1 LKFIPQKRKS
11 MRRGKL
17 SNLSIKLVVLI
28 AFFTLT
34 SFVFDQLVVQT
45 ENKIRDVD
53 FEYERSFNEY
63 LRTKS
68 VLFNVN
74 DLVYRT
80 RVKNEN
86 YIDRA
91 EILEKAI
98 YNIKFNKVYF
108 EKNFNSSFTSDFN
121 QNLQTIFI
129 NRYKS
134 MYLEIFEESS
144 DLFRLVRG
152 LPIRAMEESALS
164 EFNQKIVDN
173 IWSLEKVLNSNI
185 EFYETYKFHEK
196 KEVITYDNYMELR
209 SSLRKFLTYYT
220 DSSVYLTEI
229 NEIYGK
235 YYNFFAAETYK
246 HLDDLNYNQNLK
258 NFYILLSVLAQILS
272 LFFLLL
278 LFRTLLSLSAGLK

>member
-1 LKFIPQKRKS
+1 

-17 SNLSIKLVVLI
+17 NNISIKLVVLI

-34 SFVFDQLVVQT
+34 SFVFDQLVIQT

-53 FEYERSFNEY
+53 FEYERNFNEY

-80 RVKNEN
+80 RVKGEN
-86 YIDRA
+86 FIDRA

-108 EKNFNSSFTSDFN
+108 ENNFNDIFDSDLN

-144 DLFRLVRG
+144 DLFKLARG
-152 LPIRAMEESALS
+152 LPIRAMKEKIFLDE
-164 EFNQKIVDN
+164 NQKVVDSM
-173 IWSLEKVLNSNI
+173 WGLEKVLNSNI
-185 EFYETYKFHEK
+185 EFYDTYKFYEK
-196 KEVITYDNYMELR
+196 KEINTFDDYLDLR
-209 SSLRKFLTYYT
+209 ANLREFLDYYSN
-220 DSSVYLTEI
+220 SSVHLIKI
-229 NEIYGK
+229 NEVYGI
-235 YYNFFAAETYK
+235 YYNYFAGKSYEY
-246 HLDDLNYNQNLK
+246 LDKLNKNQNLK

-272 LFFLLL
+272 LFFLIM
-278 LFRTLLSLSAGLK
+278 LFKTLLNFKKVK

>member
-1 LKFIPQKRKS
+1 

-17 SNLSIKLVVLI
+17 NNISIKLVVLI

-34 SFVFDQLVVQT
+34 SFVFDQLVIQT

-53 FEYERSFNEY
+53 FEYERNFNEY

-80 RVKNEN
+80 RVKGEN
-86 YIDRA
+86 FIDRA

-108 EKNFNSSFTSDFN
+108 ENNFNDIFDSDLN

-144 DLFRLVRG
+144 DLFKLARG
-152 LPIRAMEESALS
+152 LPIRAMKEKIFLDE
-164 EFNQKIVDN
+164 NQKVVDSM
-173 IWSLEKVLNSNI
+173 WGLEKVLNSNI
-185 EFYETYKFHEK
+185 EFYDTYKFYEK
-196 KEVITYDNYMELR
+196 KEIVTFDDYLDLR
-209 SSLRKFLTYYT
+209 SNLREFLNYYSN
-220 DSSVYLTEI
+220 SSVHLIQI
-229 NEIYGK
+229 NDIYGK
-235 YYNFFAAETYK
+235 YYTYFAEKSFEY
-246 HLDDLNYNQNLK
+246 LDKLNKNQNLK

-272 LFFLLL
+272 LFFLLV
-278 LFRTLLSLSAGLK
+278 LFKTLLNFKKG

>member
-1 LKFIPQKRKS
+1 

-17 SNLSIKLVVLI
+17 NNISIKLVVLI

-34 SFVFDQLVVQT
+34 SFVFDQLVIQT

-53 FEYERSFNEY
+53 FEYERNFNEY

-80 RVKNEN
+80 RVKGEN
-86 YIDRA
+86 FTDRA

-108 EKNFNSSFTSDFN
+108 ENNFNDIFESDLN

-144 DLFRLVRG
+144 DLFKLARG
-152 LPIRAMEESALS
+152 LPIRAMKEKIFLDE
-164 EFNQKIVDN
+164 NQKVVDSM
-173 IWSLEKVLNSNI
+173 WGLEKVLNSNI
-185 EFYETYKFHEK
+185 E
-196 KEVITYDNYMELR
+196 
-209 SSLRKFLTYYT
+209 
-220 DSSVYLTEI
+220 
-229 NEIYGK
+229 
-235 YYNFFAAETYK
+235 
-246 HLDDLNYNQNLK
+246 
-258 NFYILLSVLAQILS
+258 
-272 LFFLLL
+272 
-278 LFRTLLSLSAGLK
+278 

>member
-1 LKFIPQKRKS
+1 

-17 SNLSIKLVVLI
+17 NNISIKLVVLI

-34 SFVFDQLVVQT
+34 SFVFDQLVIQT

-53 FEYERSFNEY
+53 FEYERNFNEY

-80 RVKNEN
+80 RVKGEN
-86 YIDRA
+86 FIDRA

-108 EKNFNSSFTSDFN
+108 ENNFNDIFDSDLN

-144 DLFRLVRG
+144 DLFKLARG
-152 LPIRAMEESALS
+152 LPIRAMKE
-164 EFNQKIVDN
+164 KIFLDENRKVVDSM
-173 IWSLEKVLNSNI
+173 WGLEKVLNSNI
-185 EFYETYKFHEK
+185 EFYDTYKFYEK
-196 KEVITYDNYMELR
+196 KEIVTFDDYLDLR
-209 SSLRKFLTYYT
+209 SNLREFLNYYSNSSVHLIQINDIYGRYYT
-220 DSSVYLTEI
+220 YFAEKSFEYLD
-229 NEIYGK
+229 K
-235 YYNFFAAETYK
+235 
-246 HLDDLNYNQNLK
+246 LNKNQNLK

-272 LFFLLL
+272 LFFLLV
-278 LFRTLLSLSAGLK
+278 LFKTLLNFKKG

>member
-1 LKFIPQKRKS
+1 

-17 SNLSIKLVVLI
+17 NSISIKLVVLI
-28 AFFTLT
+28 AFFTLI
-34 SFVFDQLVVQT
+34 SFVFDQLVIQT

-53 FEYERSFNEY
+53 FEYERNFNEY

-80 RVKNEN
+80 RVKGEN
-86 YIDRA
+86 FIDRA

-108 EKNFNSSFTSDFN
+108 ENNFNDIFDSDLN

-144 DLFRLVRG
+144 DLFKLARG
-152 LPIRAMEESALS
+152 LPIRAMKEKIFLDE
-164 EFNQKIVDN
+164 NQKVVDSM
-173 IWSLEKVLNSNI
+173 WGLEKVLNSNI
-185 EFYETYKFHEK
+185 EFYDTYKFYEK
-196 KEVITYDNYMELR
+196 KEINTFDDYLDLRANLREFLNYY
-209 SSLRKFLTYYT
+209 SN
-220 DSSVYLTEI
+220 SSVHLIQI
-229 NEIYGK
+229 NDIYGK
-235 YYNFFAAETYK
+235 YYNFFAAKSYEY
-246 HLDDLNYNQNLK
+246 LDKLNKNQNLK

-272 LFFLLL
+272 LFFLLV
-278 LFRTLLSLSAGLK
+278 LFKTLLNFKKV

>member
-1 LKFIPQKRKS
+1 

-17 SNLSIKLVVLI
+17 NNISIKLVVLI

-34 SFVFDQLVVQT
+34 SFVFDQLVIQT

-53 FEYERSFNEY
+53 FEYERNFNEY

-80 RVKNEN
+80 RVKGEN
-86 YIDRA
+86 FIDRA

-108 EKNFNSSFTSDFN
+108 ENNFNDIFDSDLN

-144 DLFRLVRG
+144 DLFKLARG
-152 LPIRAMEESALS
+152 LPIRAMKEKIFLDE
-164 EFNQKIVDN
+164 NQKVVDSM
-173 IWSLEKVLNSNI
+173 WGLEKVLNSNI
-185 EFYETYKFHEK
+185 EFYDTYKFYEK
-196 KEVITYDNYMELR
+196 KEINTFDDYLDLRANLREFLNYY
-209 SSLRKFLTYYT
+209 SN
-220 DSSVYLTEI
+220 SSVHLIQI
-229 NEIYGK
+229 NDIYGK
-235 YYNFFAAETYK
+235 YYNYFAEKSYEY
-246 HLDDLNYNQNLK
+246 LDKLNKNQNLK

-272 LFFLLL
+272 LFFLLV
-278 LFRTLLSLSAGLK
+278 LFKTLLNFKKV

>member
-1 LKFIPQKRKS
+1 

-17 SNLSIKLVVLI
+17 NNISIKMVILI

-34 SFVFDQLVVQT
+34 SFVFDQLVIQT

-53 FEYERSFNEY
+53 FEYERNFNEY

-68 VLFNVN
+68 VLFNTN

-80 RVKNEN
+80 RVKGEN
-86 YIDRA
+86 FIDRA

-108 EKNFNSSFTSDFN
+108 ENNFNDIFDSDLN

-144 DLFRLVRG
+144 DLFKLARG
-152 LPIRAMEESALS
+152 LPIRAMKEKIFSDE
-164 EFNQKIVDN
+164 NQKVVDSM
-173 IWSLEKVLNSNI
+173 WGLEKVLNSNI
-185 EFYETYKFHEK
+185 EFYDTYKFYEK
-196 KEVITYDNYMELR
+196 KEINTFDDYLDLRANLREFLNYY
-209 SSLRKFLTYYT
+209 SN
-220 DSSVYLTEI
+220 SSVHLIQI
-229 NEIYGK
+229 NDIYGK
-235 YYNFFAAETYK
+235 YYNYFARKSYEY
-246 HLDDLNYNQNLK
+246 LDKLNKNQNLK

-272 LFFLLL
+272 LFFLLV
-278 LFRTLLSLSAGLK
+278 LFKTLLNFKKV

>member
-1 LKFIPQKRKS
+1 

-17 SNLSIKLVVLI
+17 NNISIKLVVLI

-34 SFVFDQLVVQT
+34 SFVFDQLVIQT

-53 FEYERSFNEY
+53 FEYERNFNEY

-80 RVKNEN
+80 RVKGEN
-86 YIDRA
+86 FIDRA

-108 EKNFNSSFTSDFN
+108 ENNFNDIFDSDLN

-144 DLFRLVRG
+144 SLFKLARG
-152 LPIRAMEESALS
+152 LPIRAMKEKIFSDS
-164 EFNQKIVDN
+164 NQKVSDSM
-173 IWSLEKVLNSNI
+173 WGLEKALNSNI
-185 EFYETYKFHEK
+185 EYYDTYKFYEK
-196 KEVITYDNYMELR
+196 KEIVTYNDYLDLR
-209 SSLRKFLTYYT
+209 ANLRVFLDYYSS
-220 DSSVYLTEI
+220 SSVYLTQ
-229 NEIYGK
+229 IYDV
-235 YYNFFAAETYK
+235 YQNYHFYFAQKSYDY
-246 HLDDLNYNQNLK
+246 LDSLNQNQNLK

-272 LFFLLL
+272 LFFLLI
-278 LFRTLLSLSAGLK
+278 LFKTLINLK

>member
-1 LKFIPQKRKS
+1 

-17 SNLSIKLVVLI
+17 SNLSIKLVILI

-34 SFVFDQLVVQT
+34 SFVFDQLVIQT

-86 YIDRA
+86 FIDRA

-98 YNIKFNKVYF
+98 YNIKFNKPYF
-108 EKNFNSSFTSDFN
+108 EKNFNSSFTSDLN

-144 DLFRLVRG
+144 YLFRLVRG
-152 LPIRAMEESALS
+152 LPIRAMQENELS
-164 EFNQKIVDN
+164 EFNQNIVDN
-173 IWSLEKVLNSNI
+173 IWNLEKVLNSNI

-196 KEVITYDNYMELR
+196 KKIITYDDYVDLR
-209 SSLRKFLTYYT
+209 SNLRKFLNYYT
-220 DSSVYLTEI
+220 NSSIYLAEI

-235 YYNFFAAETYK
+235 YYNFFAAQSYS
-246 HLDDLNYNQNLK
+246 HLGELNQNLNLK

-278 LFRTLLSLSAGLK
+278 LFRTLLNLSAKIK

>member
-1 LKFIPQKRKS
+1 

-17 SNLSIKLVVLI
+17 NNISIKLVVLI

-34 SFVFDQLVVQT
+34 SFVFDQLVIQT

-53 FEYERSFNEY
+53 FEYERNFNEY

-80 RVKNEN
+80 RVKQEN
-86 YIDRA
+86 FIDRA

-108 EKNFNSSFTSDFN
+108 EENFNDIFESDLN

-144 DLFRLVRG
+144 DFVPLFL
-152 LPIRAMEESALS
+152 
-164 EFNQKIVDN
+164 
-173 IWSLEKVLNSNI
+173 
-185 EFYETYKFHEK
+185 
-196 KEVITYDNYMELR
+196 
-209 SSLRKFLTYYT
+209 
-220 DSSVYLTEI
+220 
-229 NEIYGK
+229 
-235 YYNFFAAETYK
+235 
-246 HLDDLNYNQNLK
+246 
-258 NFYILLSVLAQILS
+258 
-272 LFFLLL
+272 
-278 LFRTLLSLSAGLK
+278 

>member
-1 LKFIPQKRKS
+1 

-17 SNLSIKLVVLI
+17 NNISIKLVVLI

-34 SFVFDQLVVQT
+34 SFVFDQLVIQT

-53 FEYERSFNEY
+53 FEYERNFNEY

-80 RVKNEN
+80 RVKGEN
-86 YIDRA
+86 FIDRA

-108 EKNFNSSFTSDFN
+108 ENNFNDIFDSDLN

-144 DLFRLVRG
+144 DLFKLARG
-152 LPIRAMEESALS
+152 LPIRAMKEKIFLDE
-164 EFNQKIVDN
+164 NQKVVDSM
-173 IWSLEKVLNSNI
+173 WGLEKVLNSNI
-185 EFYETYKFHEK
+185 EFYDTYKFYEK
-196 KEVITYDNYMELR
+196 KEINSFDDYLDLRANLREFLNYY
-209 SSLRKFLTYYT
+209 SN
-220 DSSVYLTEI
+220 SSVHLIQI
-229 NEIYGK
+229 NDIYGK
-235 YYNFFAAETYK
+235 YYTYFAEKSFEY
-246 HLDDLNYNQNLK
+246 LDKLNKNQNLK

-272 LFFLLL
+272 LFFLLV
-278 LFRTLLSLSAGLK
+278 LFKTLLNFKKG

>member
-1 LKFIPQKRKS
+1 

-17 SNLSIKLVVLI
+17 SNLSIKLVILI

-34 SFVFDQLVVQT
+34 SFVFDQLVIQT

-86 YIDRA
+86 FIDRA

-98 YNIKFNKVYF
+98 YNIKFNKPYF
-108 EKNFNSSFTSDFN
+108 EKNFNSSFTSDLN

-144 DLFRLVRG
+144 YLFRLVRG
-152 LPIRAMEESALS
+152 LPIRAMQENELS
-164 EFNQKIVDN
+164 EFNQNILDN
-173 IWSLEKVLNSNI
+173 IWNLEKVLNSNI

-196 KEVITYDNYMELR
+196 KEVITYDDYVDLR
-209 SSLRKFLTYYT
+209 SNLRKFLNYYT
-220 DSSVYLTEI
+220 NSSIYLAEI

-235 YYNFFAAETYK
+235 YYNFFAAQSYNY
-246 HLDDLNYNQNLK
+246 LDELNQNLNLK

-278 LFRTLLSLSAGLK
+278 LFRTLLNLSAKIK

>member
-1 LKFIPQKRKS
+1 

-17 SNLSIKLVVLI
+17 SNLSIKLVILI

-34 SFVFDQLVVQT
+34 SFVFDQLVIQT

-86 YIDRA
+86 FIDRA

-98 YNIKFNKVYF
+98 YNIKFNKPYF
-108 EKNFNSSFTSDFN
+108 EKNFNSSFTSDLN

-144 DLFRLVRG
+144 YLFRLVRG
-152 LPIRAMEESALS
+152 LPIRAMQENELS
-164 EFNQKIVDN
+164 EFNQNIVDN
-173 IWSLEKVLNSNI
+173 IWNLEKVLNSNI

-196 KEVITYDNYMELR
+196 KEIITYDDYVDLR
-209 SSLRKFLTYYT
+209 SNLRKFLNYYT
-220 DSSVYLTEI
+220 NSSIYLGEI

-235 YYNFFAAETYK
+235 YYNFFAAQSYS
-246 HLDDLNYNQNLK
+246 HLDELNQNLNLK

-278 LFRTLLSLSAGLK
+278 LFRTLLNLSAKIK

>member
-1 LKFIPQKRKS
+1 

-17 SNLSIKLVVLI
+17 NNISIKLVVLI

-34 SFVFDQLVVQT
+34 SFVFDQLVIQT

-53 FEYERSFNEY
+53 FEYERNFNEY

-80 RVKNEN
+80 RVKGEN
-86 YIDRA
+86 FIDRA

-108 EKNFNSSFTSDFN
+108 ENNFNDIFDSDLN

-144 DLFRLVRG
+144 DLFKLARG
-152 LPIRAMEESALS
+152 LPIRAMKEKIFLDE
-164 EFNQKIVDN
+164 NQKVVDSM
-173 IWSLEKVLNSNI
+173 WGLEKVLNSNI
-185 EFYETYKFHEK
+185 EFYDTYKFYEK
-196 KEVITYDNYMELR
+196 KEINTFDDYLDLRANLREFLNYY
-209 SSLRKFLTYYT
+209 SN
-220 DSSVYLTEI
+220 SSVHLIQI
-229 NEIYGK
+229 NDIYGK
-235 YYNFFAAETYK
+235 YYNFFAAKSYEY
-246 HLDDLNYNQNLK
+246 LDKLNKNQNLK

-272 LFFLLL
+272 LFFLLV
-278 LFRTLLSLSAGLK
+278 LFKTLLNFKKG

>member
-1 LKFIPQKRKS
+1 

-17 SNLSIKLVVLI
+17 SNLSIKLVILI

-34 SFVFDQLVVQT
+34 SFVFDQLVIQT

-86 YIDRA
+86 FIDRA

-98 YNIKFNKVYF
+98 YNIKFNKPYF
-108 EKNFNSSFTSDFN
+108 EKNFNSSFTSDLN

-144 DLFRLVRG
+144 YLFRLVRG
-152 LPIRAMEESALS
+152 LPIRAMQENELS
-164 EFNQKIVDN
+164 EFNQNIVDN
-173 IWSLEKVLNSNI
+173 IWNLEKVLNSNI

-196 KEVITYDNYMELR
+196 KEIITYDDYIDLR
-209 SSLRKFLTYYT
+209 SNLRKFLNYYT
-220 DSSVYLTEI
+220 NSSIYLAEI

-235 YYNFFAAETYK
+235 YYNFFAAQSYS
-246 HLDDLNYNQNLK
+246 HLDELNQNLNLK

-278 LFRTLLSLSAGLK
+278 LFRTLLNLSAKIK

>member
-1 LKFIPQKRKS
+1 

-17 SNLSIKLVVLI
+17 NNISIKLVVLI

-34 SFVFDQLVVQT
+34 SFVFDQMVIQT

-53 FEYERSFNEY
+53 FEYERNFNEY

-80 RVKNEN
+80 RVKGEN
-86 YIDRA
+86 FIDRA

-108 EKNFNSSFTSDFN
+108 ENNFNDIFDSDLN

-144 DLFRLVRG
+144 DLFKLARG
-152 LPIRAMEESALS
+152 LPIRAMKEKIFSDE
-164 EFNQKIVDN
+164 NQKVVDSM
-173 IWSLEKVLNSNI
+173 WGLEKVLNSNI
-185 EFYETYKFHEK
+185 EFYDTYKFYEK
-196 KEVITYDNYMELR
+196 KEINTFDDYLDLRANLREFLNYY
-209 SSLRKFLTYYT
+209 SN
-220 DSSVYLTEI
+220 SSVHLIQI
-229 NEIYGK
+229 NDIYGK
-235 YYNFFAAETYK
+235 YYNYFAEKSYEY
-246 HLDDLNYNQNLK
+246 LDKLNKNQNLK
-258 NFYILLSVLAQILS
+258 NFYILLSVLSQILS
-272 LFFLLL
+272 LFFLLV
-278 LFRTLLSLSAGLK
+278 LFKTLLNFKKV

>member
-1 LKFIPQKRKS
+1 

-17 SNLSIKLVVLI
+17 SNLSIKLVILI

-34 SFVFDQLVVQT
+34 SFVFDQLVIQT

-86 YIDRA
+86 FIDRA

-98 YNIKFNKVYF
+98 YNIKFNKPYF
-108 EKNFNSSFTSDFN
+108 EKNFNSSFTSDLN

-144 DLFRLVRG
+144 YLFRLVRG
-152 LPIRAMEESALS
+152 LPIRAMQENELS
-164 EFNQKIVDN
+164 EFNQNIVDN
-173 IWSLEKVLNSNI
+173 IWNLEKVLNSNI

-196 KEVITYDNYMELR
+196 KKIITYDDYVDLR
-209 SSLRKFLTYYT
+209 SNLRKFLNYYT
-220 DSSVYLTEI
+220 NSSIYLAEI

-235 YYNFFAAETYK
+235 YYNFFAAQSYS
-246 HLDDLNYNQNLK
+246 HLDELNQNLNLK

-278 LFRTLLSLSAGLK
+278 LFRTLLNLSAKIK

>member
-1 LKFIPQKRKS
+1 

-17 SNLSIKLVVLI
+17 NNISIKLVVLI

-34 SFVFDQLVVQT
+34 SFVFDQLVIQT

-53 FEYERSFNEY
+53 FEYERNFNEY
-63 LRTKS
+63 LRTKI

-80 RVKNEN
+80 RVKGEN
-86 YIDRA
+86 FIDRA

-108 EKNFNSSFTSDFN
+108 ENNFNDIFDSDLN

-144 DLFRLVRG
+144 DLFKLARG
-152 LPIRAMEESALS
+152 LPIRAMKEKIFLDE
-164 EFNQKIVDN
+164 NQKVVDSM
-173 IWSLEKVLNSNI
+173 WGLEKVLNSNI
-185 EFYETYKFHEK
+185 EFYDTYKFYEK
-196 KEVITYDNYMELR
+196 KEIVTFDDYLDLR
-209 SSLRKFLTYYT
+209 SNLREFLNYYSN
-220 DSSVYLTEI
+220 SSVHLIQI
-229 NEIYGK
+229 NDIYGK
-235 YYNFFAAETYK
+235 YYNYFAEKSFEY
-246 HLDDLNYNQNLK
+246 LDKLNKNQNLK

-272 LFFLLL
+272 LFFLLV
-278 LFRTLLSLSAGLK
+278 LFKTLLNFKKVK